1 MDTVLED
8 NPEFQGLLEDD
19 KEAASYPN
27 ISAELPG
34 VELDEEER
42 EFQMVSDIREPN
54 FCDLTAAALHSK
66 GINADD
72 KMQAARAL
80 ALADAQHGGPAFV
93 EADEDEIVYKITFDL
108 PNTSPLPPNAALHIP
123 LGGRQR

>member
-8 NPEFQGLLEDD
+8 GPEFQGLLEDD

-54 FCDLTAAALHSK
+54 FCDLTAAALHST
-66 GINADD
+66 GINADN
-72 KMQAARAL
+72 KVQAARAL
-80 ALADAQHGGPAFV
+80 ALADAERGGPALV
-93 EADEDEIVYKITFDL
+93 EADEDKIVYKITFNL
-108 PNTSPLPPNAALHIP
+108 PDTSPLPPNAVLHVT
-123 LGGRQR
+123 LGG